1 MGALG
6 GLLGTSWAL
15 LGISWALGGL
25 LERSSMTF
33 GAIFDAMG
41 AILEASWTVLKPSWR
56 RFGSSWGPDRSPKV
70 TLWGSKTQMDLL
82 RRLELKMA
90 KPQKLSTV
98 RRISMICEVPGLLL
112 EVKIATKSCL
122 GAFGSTFEL
131 SWCCWRLPKGS
142 WKHLGALLEALGTLL
157 QRFRGGE

>member
-41 AILEASWTVLKPSWR
+41 AILEASWTVSKPSWGALGALGVQLGVQR
-56 RFGSSWGPDRSPKV
+56 SSNE
-70 TLWGSKTQMDLL
+70 SKWALIDLL
-82 RRLELKMA
+82 RRLEHKMA
-90 KPQKLSTV
+90 KPQHLNTAP
-98 RRISMICEVPGLLL
+98 RIVMISEVLWPLLGAQIAEHQVLKLL
-112 EVKIATKSCL
+112 E
-122 GAFGSTFEL
+122 ER
-131 SWCCWRLPKGS
+131 W
-142 WKHLGALLEALGTLL
+142 
-157 QRFRGGE
+157 